1 MVAGGE
7 SMTQPTQRPVERV
20 FVASG
25 GDAALVSLI
34 HDKWA
39 LARVVRHLF
48 AFTSTKVHLL
58 TQEAVVGV

>member
-1 MVAGGE
+1 
-7 SMTQPTQRPVERV
+7 MTQPAQRPVERV

-39 LARVVRHLF
+39 QARSVRNLLAF
-48 AFTSTKVHLL
+48 ASKKSTITDAEGAGGDLKGL
-58 TQEAVVGV
+58 A

>member
-1 MVAGGE
+1 
-7 SMTQPTQRPVERV
+7 MTQPTQRPVERV

-39 LARVVRHLF
+39 QARTVRNLL
-48 AFTSTKVHLL
+48 AFTGTKVQLL
-58 TQEAVVGV
+58 TQKALVGV

>member
-1 MVAGGE
+1 MI
-7 SMTQPTQRPVERV
+7 QPVQRPVERV

-39 LARVVRHLF
+39 QASVVRNLLV
-48 AFTSTKVHLL
+48 FTSTKVQLL
-58 TQEAVVGV
+58 TQKALVGV